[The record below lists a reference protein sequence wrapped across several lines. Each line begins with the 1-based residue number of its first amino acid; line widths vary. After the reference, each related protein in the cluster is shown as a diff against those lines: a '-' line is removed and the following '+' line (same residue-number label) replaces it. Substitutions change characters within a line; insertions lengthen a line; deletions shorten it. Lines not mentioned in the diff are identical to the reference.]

1 MRFSDKQLKAL
12 LWWKNSRYDGII
24 CDGAVRSGKTL
35 SMGLGFISWAMASFE
50 NTDFALCGKTITS
63 VKRNVL
69 SAIKGQISSV
79 GMVVD
84 EKVSKNY
91 FDVFLGERKNRF
103 WFFGGKDESSASLIQ
118 GMTLGG
124 VFFDEVALMPRSFV
138 EQAVARCSLKNSKMW
153 FNCNPE
159 GPYHWFYREW
169 IKKAKE
175 KNLLYLHF
183 EMSDNP
189 SLSQRVL
196 KRYETLYSG
205 TFYKRFVLGEWV
217 TASGLIYP
225 MFSEKHIKE
234 PDGKCE
240 RYVVSADYGTV
251 NPTSI
256 GLWGLYDGK
265 WFRLREYYY
274 ASKETGQ
281 QRTDEEHYAALEKLC
296 MGVSPDFIIVDP
308 SAASFMECIR
318 RHGKFKVKA
327 ADNNVLNGI
336 RRVANALSEGKIF
349 FSPSCTSAIKEFH
362 LYCWDEKSGG
372 DTPLKT
378 NDHAMD
384 DIRYFVNAVIKNSG
398 GDDGFFV
405 ASLSRN

>member
-1 MRFSDKQLKAL
+1 
-12 LWWKNSRYDGII
+12 
-24 CDGAVRSGKTL
+24 
-35 SMGLGFISWAMASFE
+35 
-50 NTDFALCGKTITS
+50 
-63 VKRNVL
+63 
-69 SAIKGQISSV
+69 
-79 GMVVD
+79 MV
-84 EKVSKNY
+84 
-91 FDVFLGERKNRF
+91 
-103 WFFGGKDESSASLIQ
+103 
-118 GMTLGG
+118 T
-124 VFFDEVALMPRSFV
+124 
-138 EQAVARCSLKNSKMW
+138 
-153 FNCNPE
+153 
-159 GPYHWFYREW
+159 
-169 IKKAKE
+169 KKAKE

-336 RRVANALSEGKIF
+336 RRVASVLSEGLIF
-349 FSPSCTSAIKEFH
+349 FSPSCVSAIKEFY

>member
-1 MRFSDKQLKAL
+1 MIFSSKQQKAL
-12 LWWKNSRYDGII
+12 LWWKNYRYDGII

-35 SMGLGFISWAMASFE
+35 SMGLGFISWAMTSFE
-50 NTDFALCGKTITS
+50 NTDFALCGRTITS

-69 SAIKGQISSV
+69 SAIREHLISAE
-79 GMVVD
+79 MVID

-91 FDVFLGERKNRF
+91 FDVYLGDRKIRF

-124 VFFDEVALMPRSFV
+124 VLFDEVALMPRSFV
-138 EQAVARCSLKNSKMW
+138 EQAVARCSLKRSKMW

-159 GPYHWFYREW
+159 GPYHWFYKEW
-169 IKKAKE
+169 IQKAKE

-183 EMSDNP
+183 KMSDNP
-189 SLSQRVL
+189 SLSERVL
-196 KRYETLYSG
+196 RRYETLYSG

-225 MFSEKHIKE
+225 MFSEKHIGE
-234 PDGKCE
+234 PMGKCE

-281 QRTDEEHYAALEKLC
+281 QKTDEEHYAALEKLC
-296 MGVSPDFIIVDP
+296 MGISPDFVIVDP

-318 RHGKFKVKA
+318 RHGKFTVRA

-336 RRVANALSEGKIF
+336 RRVANALSEGKLM
-349 FSPSCTSAIKEFH
+349 FSPSCVSAIKEFS

-372 DTPLKT
+372 DIPLKT

-384 DIRYFVNAVIKNSG
+384 DIRYFVNAVIAKKEET
-398 GDDGFFV
+398 DGFFV
-405 ASLSRN
+405 VSLSRK

>member
-159 GPYHWFYREW
+159 GPYHWFYKEW

-225 MFSEKHIKE
+225 MFSEKYIKE

-336 RRVANALSEGKIF
+336 RRVASVLSEGLIF
-349 FSPSCTSAIKEFH
+349 FSPSCVSAIKEFY